1 MGVIFDPYKHEALLY
16 EKTSESPEG
25 TILNVI
31 QNGYT
36 LNDKILR
43 PARVVVAQ
51 EDEIEQKQEDIN
63 EESEKSSD

>member
-1 MGVIFDPYKHEALLY
+1 MTVLMMKLKY

>member
-1 MGVIFDPYKHEALLY
+1 LLY
-16 EKTSESPEG
+16 EKTSESQEG